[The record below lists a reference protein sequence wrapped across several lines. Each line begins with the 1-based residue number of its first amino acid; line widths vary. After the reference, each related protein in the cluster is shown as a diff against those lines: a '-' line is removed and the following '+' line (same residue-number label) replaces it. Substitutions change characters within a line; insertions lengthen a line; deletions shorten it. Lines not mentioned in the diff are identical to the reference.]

1 MRAKVTLAAGL
12 QGKVLA
18 AAKAASVVSV
28 HLLSRAEKAKKLLP
42 LKVAATSTMMKVAN
56 RILIAKMQTG
66 RLLPREGRNV
76 QEAIVRMAVE
86 AEIVEVV
93 AAGIAEVA
101 VAEVPGVIVVLV
113 AAVEI
118 AAIAN

>member
-1 MRAKVTLAAGL
+1 VTAKVQPEAGIQL
-12 QGKVLA
+12 RVRA
-18 AAKAASVVSV
+18 EMAVNVVRV
-28 HLLSRAEKAKKLLP
+28 RLLSRAVKAKRLLP
-42 LKVAATSTMMKVAN
+42 SKAAVTSTMMKAAN
-56 RILIAKMQTG
+56 RILIAKTQTAK
-66 RLLPREGRNV
+66 LLPQEGRSV